1 MGLYFLSEDVDG
13 QFLEN
18 HVGEKEDGNLY
29 KGDPRGT
36 LQWRGAEVRFFK
48 QEYEKANH
56 EKADDW
62 SDLIDFV
69 YTLNNTARE
78 EIRERLDAMM
88 DVDSAVAL
96 LALDLASV
104 NLDSYVGSG
113 HNYYLYRRD
122 SDHKFQFIPWDPNEA
137 FGNFNLG
144 MPLDELRSL
153 PLFWQQRPQQM
164 PGGPPLPPNATVP
177 RPLAQRLWETP
188 EFRMAYVKKV
198 KWMIG
203 GPLAVDALIERM
215 RVLQDLVRPWV
226 EREQRS
232 MFSLD
237 QFSRSL
243 SEDIRLGG
251 PQQQPP
257 PQIIPGLELF
267 LRARVESLQQQVE
280 SEHIE

>member
-1 MGLYFLSEDVDG
+1 
-13 QFLEN
+13 
-18 HVGEKEDGNLY
+18 
-29 KGDPRGT
+29 
-36 LQWRGAEVRFFK
+36 
-48 QEYEKANH
+48 
-56 EKADDW
+56 
-62 SDLIDFV
+62 
-69 YTLNNTARE
+69 
-78 EIRERLDAMM
+78 
-88 DVDSAVAL
+88 
-96 LALDLASV
+96 
-104 NLDSYVGSG
+104 
-113 HNYYLYRRD
+113 
-122 SDHKFQFIPWDPNEA
+122 
-137 FGNFNLG
+137 
-144 MPLDELRSL
+144 
-153 PLFWQQRPQQM
+153 
-164 PGGPPLPPNATVP
+164 
-177 RPLAQRLWETP
+177 
-188 EFRMAYVKKV
+188 MAYVKKV